1 MTNHAMSEEE
11 ARVLFELS
19 RLKDQKAIK
28 ASADG
33 TYRSE
38 LSRLESKGINL
49 RAAKEAIKI
58 AEKGEVAETLEYL
71 SALTRYLKLL
81 GVPIK
86 ADQKD
91 LFEFAPALQPLDE
104 KVYEQ
109 GMGAGIMGETQGGN
123 PHDLSTDA
131 GQKWLAGWHEGSSM
145 RAKLANE
152 PDDGGEPSED
162 AAA

>member
-104 KVYEQ
+104 
-109 GMGAGIMGETQGGN
+109 TQGGN